1 MSFKKLLLAN
11 LLVTLPLTAQ
21 AGLSQLQLNNF
32 ASSAELHF
40 EVVDNFVFGS
50 SSHNG
55 RIILDNKSKVAI
67 PSGVS
72 DWAIYMHIT
81 RIVDEEQQT
90 AKVHGLNIEHVKGDL
105 HRLVPTKDFKGLAA
119 GETLAVNYKGSAW
132 IVSMTDFMPRSFIV
146 SGKAKPVIFANTDTE
161 DSFSY
166 VKPMVKPEQYL
177 RYNEPKDLFPKA
189 DAALRYQAN
198 LAAQDFNLS
207 REEIT
212 RKIIPTPRSVD
223 HNRGETT
230 FSDQWQIRYAGS
242 LKSEATYLLEQFA
255 EYGLSKVDMQAAHVP
270 ATSKQVLSLKVDADL
285 SHDKKPGYTLIVEK
299 NSIEIVATDNAN
311 AFYAIQ
317 SLLSLMPTDK
327 KAEINLPRIEV
338 EDSARYQ
345 WRGMHYDIGRNFHGK
360 DNILKL
366 IEQMAH
372 YKLNKLHLHMTEDEG
387 WRLQIPGLP
396 ELTDVGGKRCFD
408 LTEQSCLLTQLGAGP
423 HGDAAGNG
431 YLTREDFIEILKF
444 ATVRHVEVIPEVDLP
459 GHARAAIKS
468 MEARYNNLMKAGKP
482 EEAAAYLL
490 TDPNDKSEYL
500 TVQNYNDNSM
510 DVCLDSSYNFIDKVL
525 YEMQVMYRDAGIDL
539 KKVHLGGDEVGA
551 GSWAG
556 SPACQ
561 ALFIKPGNGISGVQ
575 DLKAYFMSRASQLL
589 ADRGLAMGGWEDG
602 LMYSRTATFDRDSLA
617 PDQVWANPWDNI
629 WEWGVA
635 DRAYRLANEGFDVV
649 LSSGSHLYLDHP
661 YEAHPESRGYYWATR
676 FVDTKRVF
684 GYMPDNLYAN
694 ADYTREG
701 VVIENLEDLVGRAM
715 PPLEKPENILGMQGH
730 VWSETIRTPEQM
742 QEMVFPRIIAIAERA
757 WYKADWE
764 SDKVDA
770 KARNKQ
776 WAEFAN
782 VLAAKEFARMSNKGI
797 HYYLPIPGGV
807 INNGKLIANIALPNF
822 SIEYSLDG
830 KSWQSY
836 QKPVAVN
843 GKAWL
848 RSKAVDGRFSRVTQV
863 LAK

>member
-1 MSFKKLLLAN
+1 
-11 LLVTLPLTAQ
+11 
-21 AGLSQLQLNNF
+21 
-32 ASSAELHF
+32 
-40 EVVDNFVFGS
+40 
-50 SSHNG
+50 
-55 RIILDNKSKVAI
+55 
-67 PSGVS
+67 
-72 DWAIYMHIT
+72 
-81 RIVDEEQQT
+81 
-90 AKVHGLNIEHVKGDL
+90 
-105 HRLVPTKDFKGLAA
+105 
-119 GETLAVNYKGSAW
+119 
-132 IVSMTDFMPRSFIV
+132 MPR
-146 SGKAKPVIFANTDTE
+146 
-161 DSFSY
+161 
-166 VKPMVKPEQYL
+166 
-177 RYNEPKDLFPKA
+177 
-189 DAALRYQAN
+189 LRYQAN
-198 LAAQDFNLS
+198 LLAQEFSLS
-207 REEIT
+207 RDEVT

-223 HNRGETT
+223 HSRGETT
-230 FSDQWQIRYAGS
+230 LSDQWQIRYAGS
-242 LKSEATYLLEQFA
+242 LKNEAIYLQTQLS
-255 EYGLSKVDMQAAHVP
+255 EYGLSNLDVQAEHV
-270 ATSKQVLSLKVDADL
+270 ASAKKQVLTLKVDESLNFD
-285 SHDKKPGYTLIVEK
+285 DKPGYRLTIEK
-299 NSIEIVATDNAN
+299 NTIEIVAADNAN

-317 SLLSLMPTDK
+317 SLLSVMPTENQG
-327 KAEINLPRIEV
+327 AINLPRLEV

-366 IEQMAH
+366 IEQMSH

-408 LTEQSCLLTQLGAGP
+408 LSEQSCLLTQLGAGP

-444 ATVRHVEVIPEVDLP
+444 ATVRHIEVIPEVDLP

-468 MEARYNNLMKAGKP
+468 MEARYNNLMKAGKKQ
-482 EEAAAYLL
+482 EAEAYLL
-490 TDPNDKSEYL
+490 TDPNDTSEYL

-561 ALFIKPGNGISGVQ
+561 ALFIKAGNGISGVQ

-635 DRAYRLANEGFDVV
+635 DRAYRLANEGYDVV

-694 ADYTREG
+694 ADTTRQG

-715 PPLEKPENILGMQGH
+715 PKLEKPENILGMQGH
-730 VWSETIRTPEQM
+730 VWSETIRTAEQM

-764 SDKVDA
+764 GDKVNTKA
-770 KARNKQ
+770 KNKQ

-782 VLAAKEFARMSNKGI
+782 VLAAKEFPRMSKKGI

-807 INNGKLIANIALPNF
+807 INNGKLSANIALPSF
-822 SIEYSLDG
+822 TIEYSLDG

-836 QKPVAVN
+836 QKPVAVQ